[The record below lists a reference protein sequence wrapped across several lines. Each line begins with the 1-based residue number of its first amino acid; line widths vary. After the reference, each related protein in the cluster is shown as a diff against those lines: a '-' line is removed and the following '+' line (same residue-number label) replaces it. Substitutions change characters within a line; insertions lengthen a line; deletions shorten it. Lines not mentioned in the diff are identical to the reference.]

1 MACPCGASKEEAED
15 WISSAEGLK
24 QILVSKGLHSSPSR
38 LLLIFLSFQS
48 IEGLNPNNLFQD
60 SDARKSYDKSKVH
73 SDPNHVS
80 IYSIVQHLLILLAT
94 KLSTRSICSRLIS

>member
-1 MACPCGASKEEAED
+1 M
-15 WISSAEGLK
+15 
-24 QILVSKGLHSSPSR
+24 
-38 LLLIFLSFQS
+38 QS

-60 SDARKSYDKSKVH
+60 ADARKSDDKSKVH